1 MYEVF
6 FNDRKITITTPGK
19 ITISKTLINTDS
31 FTSPKAFRKWFLE
44 FEKKD
49 VNDICLVHK
58 SPDYFFIDILKPAF
72 RVIQA
77 AGGVVKRDENLL
89 FIFRNDKWDLPKG
102 KIDKGETKQKAA
114 IREVQEEC
122 GIIGHKIVESLP
134 STFHIYQSP
143 YADTKGE
150 WVLKETFWFEMEYR
164 GTENG
169 VPQKEENITEIKWFE
184 IKELELALSKTYANL
199 VPIINY
205 YRG

>member
-6 FNDRKITITTPGK
+6 FNDRKIIITSPGK
-19 ITISKTLINTDS
+19 ITISKALENTDD
-31 FTSPKAFRKWFLE
+31 FTTPKVFKRWFLE
-44 FEKKD
+44 LENRD
-49 VNDICLVHK
+49 VNCIYLAHEF
-58 SPDYFFIDILKPAF
+58 PTFFFKEILKPAF

-122 GIIGHKIVESLP
+122 GIRGHKIVESLP

-150 WVLKETFWFEMEYR
+150 WVLKETFWFEMEYW
-164 GTENG
+164 GNENG
-169 VPQKEENITEIKWFE
+169 EPQKEESITEIRWFE
-184 IKELELALSKTYANL
+184 NKELETALSNTYANL

-205 YRG
+205 YRV